1 MEKFSKI
8 LDGLSIVVVIMFVAF
23 FAGCWIEAAN
33 RPEHKV
39 KVEYVIYRG
48 GNAYEKSEVYSVK
61 GEKFKTRIYT
71 RSQRYGNGPNVNV
84 FEVIDA
90 DAVFGYFG
98 KQRVRVYTGYNDVEC
113 KRITVIE

>member
-1 MEKFSKI
+1 MEKIGKI
-8 LDGLSIVVVIMFVAF
+8 AVGYSIALVILFIAF

-33 RPEHKV
+33 KPEHKI

-48 GNAYEKSEVYSVK
+48 DKACEKCGVYSVK
-61 GEKFKTRIYT
+61 GKNFKPRIYT
-71 RSQRYGNGPNVNV
+71 RTQRYGNGPNV

-98 KQRVRVYTGYNDVEC
+98 KQCVCIYTGYNDVEC

>member
-8 LDGLSIVVVIMFVAF
+8 LVGFSIVIVILYVAF
-23 FAGCWIEAAN
+23 FAGCWIEEAN

-48 GNAYEKSEVYSVK
+48 NKAYEKSEVYSVK
-61 GEKFKTRIYT
+61 GENFKSRIYT
-71 RSQRYGNGPNVNV
+71 RSQRYGNGPNV

-98 KQRVRVYTGYNDVEC
+98 KQCVRVYTGYNDVEC

>member
-1 MEKFSKI
+1 MKVISKI
-8 LDGLSIVVVIMFVAF
+8 AVGFSIVVVIMFVAF

-39 KVEYVIYRG
+39 KVEYVIYCG
-48 GNAYEKSEVYSVK
+48 SNAYEKSEVYSVK
-61 GEKFKTRIYT
+61 GEKFKSRIYT
-71 RSQRYGNGPNVNV
+71 RSQRYGNGPNV

-90 DAVFGYFG
+90 DAIFGYFG

-113 KRITVIE
+113 KKITVIE

>member
-8 LDGLSIVVVIMFVAF
+8 LDGFAIVVMIMFVAF
-23 FAGCWIEAAN
+23 FVGCWIEAAN

-48 GNAYEKSEVYSVK
+48 SNVYEKSEVYSVK
-61 GEKFKTRIYT
+61 GEKFKSRIYT
-71 RSQRYGNGPNVNV
+71 SPQRYGNGPNV